1 MRPGVKPWLY
11 AGLLVG
17 WLAAIA
23 QSTNP
28 PSLAPSPPSPAGA
41 KAAAPSPSSP
51 EASPTAGLA
60 NAVSAAVRAQIDAGA
75 MPGAVVIMGDDK
87 GIWFEQAH
95 GARAL
100 LPEREPMTL
109 DTVFDLASLTKVVA
123 TTTAAM
129 QLVEQGQLQL
139 DETVAHYWP
148 AFAANGKGAVTVRQL
163 LAHTSGLRPDI
174 DTNPPWMGEE
184 AGLKLVVAE
193 KLQSPPGACMV
204 YSDTNFIVLGEL
216 VRRVSGLALPEYA
229 RTHIFEP
236 LGMVDTGFL
245 PAANLRPRIA
255 PTELRGDGSMMRG
268 QVHDPIAHRM
278 GDWAGHA
285 GAFGTAQDLA
295 RMALAIVRTASGQ
308 AQPGWLKPDTQARM
322 VKLQSPDT
330 QAYWRGLGW
339 SLDAPLWA
347 DRESLPPVGLI
358 GHTGYTG
365 TGMWMDLVQKR
376 FLILMS
382 NRVHPRGLGD
392 ARPLRRE
399 LLALMAS
406 QQAPQPFDA
415 VVKALPSLADT
426 PAHPAPPPPVGDV
439 AAVSTGIDVLRAQ
452 GYATLQGQRVGL
464 ITNLSAT
471 DAKGWRTLDRLRWAP
486 GVQLRKVFTPEH
498 GLNRDQEGRIAS
510 GTDALSGLPLVSLYG
525 KQLRPS
531 PEMLAGL
538 DTLVFDLQDAG
549 ARFYTYISTMSEA
562 MQAAAQANLNFVVLD
577 RPNPIGADR
586 VGGPVLD
593 ADLRSFTAAG
603 ILPVQ
608 HGMTVGELARWFKDD
623 IKARTGL
630 DVKLQVVAMQGYKR
644 GMRFDQTG
652 LDWIPPSPNLR
663 TLRSA
668 LLYPGT
674 SWVEGANISVGRG
687 TEHPFEWIGAPWINA
702 DQLAQALQAA
712 KLPGVS
718 ITPIHFTPDSSA
730 YQGQVCHGVQIGI
743 TDKDKLDAP
752 RIGLALTH
760 TLFKLW
766 PGKFEVDKTLGMIG
780 SRETLSRIRQGQP
793 VDAIAKGWQ
802 EGLNAFMAQRATYL
816 LY

>member
-1 MRPGVKPWLY
+1 
-11 AGLLVG
+11 
-17 WLAAIA
+17 
-23 QSTNP
+23 
-28 PSLAPSPPSPAGA
+28 
-41 KAAAPSPSSP
+41 
-51 EASPTAGLA
+51 
-60 NAVSAAVRAQIDAGA
+60 
-75 MPGAVVIMGDDK
+75 MPGAVVIIGDDK
-87 GIWFEQAH
+87 GIWFQQAY
-95 GARAL
+95 GSRAIV
-100 LPEREPMTL
+100 PEHEPMTL
-109 DTVFDLASLTKVVA
+109 DTIFDLASLTKVVA
-123 TTTAAM
+123 TTTAVM
-129 QLVEQGQLQL
+129 QLVEQNKLKL

-148 AFAANGKGAVTVRQL
+148 AFAANNKGAVTVRQL

-174 DTNPPWMGEE
+174 DTNPPWMGAD
-184 AGLKLVVAE
+184 AGLKLVTAE
-193 KLQSPPGACMV
+193 KLQSPPGTCMV

-216 VRRVSGLALPEYA
+216 VRRISGLALPDYA
-229 RTHIFEP
+229 KRYIFEP
-236 LGMVDTGFL
+236 LGMPDTGFL
-245 PAANLRPRIA
+245 PAATLRPRIA
-255 PTELRGDGSMMRG
+255 PTEFRGDGSMMRG
-268 QVHDPIAHRM
+268 QVHDPISHRM

-295 RMALAIVRTASGQ
+295 RMAQAILRSVSSTASGNASTA
-308 AQPGWLKPDTQARM
+308 AQPGWLRPETIAQM
-322 VKLQSPDT
+322 IKLQSPDT

-347 DRESLPPVGLI
+347 NRDSLPPVGLI

-376 FLILMS
+376 FLILLS

-406 QQAPQPFDA
+406 QQAPQSFDE
-415 VVKALPSLADT
+415 VKKTLPSLADT
-426 PAHPAPPPPVGDV
+426 PPHAAPPAPINDV
-439 AAVSTGIDVLRAQ
+439 PAVATGIDVLRAQ
-452 GYATLQGQRVGL
+452 AYAALQGQRVGL

-498 GLNRDQEGRIAS
+498 GLNRDQEGRIS
-510 GTDALSGLPLVSLYG
+510 SSTDTLSGLPLISLYG

-531 PEMLAGL
+531 PEMLSDL

-586 VGGPVLD
+586 VSGPVLD

-603 ILPVQ
+603 IMPVQ

-623 IKARTGL
+623 IRARTGL
-630 DVKLQVVAMQGYKR
+630 EVKLQVVSMQGYKR
-644 GMRFDQTG
+644 SMRFDQTG

-674 SWVEGANISVGRG
+674 SWVEGTNISVGRG
-687 TEHPFEWIGAPWINA
+687 TEHPFEWIGAPWIDA
-702 DQLAQALQAA
+702 DKLAQALQAY
-712 KLPGVS
+712 KLPGIS
-718 ITPIHFTPDSSA
+718 ITPIRFTPDSSA
-730 YQGQVCHGVQIGI
+730 YQGQVCQGVQIGI

-752 RIGLALTH
+752 RLGLVLTH

-766 PGKFEVDKTLGMIG
+766 PNKFELDKTIGMIG
-780 SRETLSRIRQGQP
+780 SRATLTQIRQGQA
-793 VDAIAKGWQ
+793 VDSIQQSWQ
-802 EGLNAFMAQRATYL
+802 EGLSAFIAQRAPYL